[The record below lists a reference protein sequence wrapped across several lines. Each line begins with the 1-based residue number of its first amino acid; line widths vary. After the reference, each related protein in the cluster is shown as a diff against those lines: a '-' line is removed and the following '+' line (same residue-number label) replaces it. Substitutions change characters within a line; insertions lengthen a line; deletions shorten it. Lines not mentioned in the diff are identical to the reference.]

1 MIVRHADTDAGT
13 CTGTSTGSGGGA
25 GRGGGRAESKSA
37 EAGAGAE
44 TGADPVARF
53 YRETVALTDP
63 VAVRA
68 QLESGVCVRHFTPI
82 TITTAAPRR
91 QQQGGQLGD

>member
-1 MIVRHADTDAGT
+1 MDKAPRL
-13 CTGTSTGSGGGA
+13 STVA
-25 GRGGGRAESKSA
+25 TRGCLVAECQ
-37 EAGAGAE
+37 AGAGAE

-91 QQQGGQLGD
+91 QQQGGQLGE